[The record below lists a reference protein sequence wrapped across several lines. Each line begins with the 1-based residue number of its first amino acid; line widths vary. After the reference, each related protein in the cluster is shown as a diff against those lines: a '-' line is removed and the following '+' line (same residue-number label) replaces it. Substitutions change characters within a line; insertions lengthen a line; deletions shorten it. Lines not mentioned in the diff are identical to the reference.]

1 MALWR
6 PKKDNY
12 EVGNMQNGRD
22 VWKRSVRRK
31 SDSGIKIMHVRKIVL
46 FRKLRTRAD
55 FYIKPWK

>member
-12 EVGNMQNGRD
+12 DLGDMQNGSD
-22 VWKRSVRRK
+22 VWERSVRRQ

-46 FRKLRTRAD
+46 IRKLRTRAD
-55 FYIKPWK
+55 VYIKP